1 MNTTTTTSTPAK
13 TRKQLEDGRRK
24 WQAVVD
30 QLYRKLDITPG
41 NTATLAIL
49 SHRKLSLF
57 EETMIRQIHQGELQ
71 IANFNKLIDAIP
83 IAENVP
89 GRQSLP

>member
-1 MNTTTTTSTPAK
+1 MNSTTTTKTPAQ
-13 TRKQLEDGRRK
+13 RRAELQRGRQK

-49 SHRKLSLF
+49 SHRRLGLF
-57 EETMIRQIHQGELQ
+57 EQTMIRQIRQGELQ
-71 IANFNKLIDAIP
+71 IENFNKLLEETPIDTD
-83 IAENVP
+83 VP
-89 GRQSLP
+89 EAQSLP